1 MTPLLLLPGMMCDAR
16 LFAPQIAAFS
26 GRRAVMCAPIGG
38 HDTVQA
44 LAAEVLEN
52 APETFALAGLSM
64 GGIVAMEVLRQA
76 PERIAGLALLDTN
89 PLAEKPEVKAARAP
103 QMEAVRTGNLWKVM
117 REEMKP
123 NYLADGP
130 GQGAILD
137 LCMAMAMDLG
147 DQVFLNQSA
156 ALMARSDQTDVLR
169 AYGGPSLVLCGAE
182 DTLCPVHR
190 HELMHGL
197 LPNSRLE
204 IIENAGH
211 VPVLEQPGLTT
222 AALARWLEDI

>member
-16 LFAPQIAAFS
+16 LFQPQIAAFS
-26 GRRAVMCAPIGG
+26 GARAVMCAPIGG
-38 HDTVQA
+38 YDSVEA
-44 LAAEVLEN
+44 LAAEVLQN
-52 APETFALAGLSM
+52 APARFGLAGLSM

-76 PERIAGLALLDTN
+76 PDRVAGLALLDTN
-89 PLAEKPEVKAARAP
+89 PLAEKPEVKAGRAP
-103 QMEAVRTGNLWKVM
+103 QMEAVRKGDLWKVM

-130 GQGAILD
+130 GQGATLD
-137 LCMAMAMDLG
+137 LCMTMAMDLG
-147 DQVFLNQSA
+147 DQVFLNQSK
-156 ALMARSDQTDVLR
+156 ALMDRPDQRGTLQ
-169 AYGGPSLVLCGAE
+169 AYTGPALVLCGRE

-190 HELMHGL
+190 HELMLDL
-197 LPNSRLE
+197 LTGSRLE

-211 VPVLEQPGLTT
+211 VPVLEQPEQTT

>member
-16 LFAPQIAAFS
+16 LFSPQIAAFS

-38 HDTVQA
+38 HDSVQA

-52 APETFALAGLSM
+52 APARFALAGLSM

-76 PERIAGLALLDTN
+76 PERVAGLALLDTN
-89 PLAEKPEVKAARAP
+89 PLAEKPEVKAGRAP
-103 QMEAVRTGNLWKVM
+103 QMEAVRKGGLWTVM

-130 GQGAILD
+130 GQGAFLD
-137 LCMAMAMDLG
+137 LCMEMAMDLG
-147 DQVFLNQSA
+147 DQVFLNQSV
-156 ALMARSDQTDVLR
+156 ALMNRPDQTETLR
-169 AYGGPSLVLCGAE
+169 RFAGPSLVLCGRE
-182 DTLCPVHR
+182 DALCPVHR
-190 HELMHGL
+190 HELMHSL
-197 LPNSRLE
+197 LANSRLE

-211 VPVLEQPGLTT
+211 LPVLEQPGQTT
-222 AALARWLEDI
+222 AALARWLEET